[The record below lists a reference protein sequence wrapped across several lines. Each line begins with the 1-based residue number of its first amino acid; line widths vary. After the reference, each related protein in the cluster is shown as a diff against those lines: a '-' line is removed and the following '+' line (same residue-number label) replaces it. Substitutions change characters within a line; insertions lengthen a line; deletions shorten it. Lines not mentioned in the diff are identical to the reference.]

1 MLNLFLLLFIIN
13 VLISCLPIRYPI
25 VKKYIYILQTI
36 GLILFATFRGV
47 DFDRDQPLYLYS
59 FNNAK
64 SLENLEY
71 TFTIIV
77 NTIKIFSGNFVWLL
91 FIYALI
97 GVYLKLMAIRK
108 MTDFFFLSIVIY
120 ICNTYILQDLTQIR
134 AAICSAFL
142 LLSLIP
148 LYDRN
153 MKLFYLF
160 AILAVSF
167 HFSGIPILFLYFLDP
182 KKINTKVWKLL
193 LPLSYIL
200 LFIGFTPL
208 GLAKI
213 FSLELIQKKLEVYFN
228 AGKEVGS
235 EKVNV
240 FNTLVI
246 FRFIFTYILL
256 FNIEKIYEKNK
267 YAIILLKVY
276 IISQILLVQLSE
288 VTTLAMRFNELF
300 GVVEMVVIPFVLYS
314 YVKKDMTFVLLKF
327 SIYLFAFM
335 LLFFH
340 FRAETLLIFK
350 K

>member
-1 MLNLFLLLFIIN
+1 MLNLFILLFVVNII
-13 VLISCLPIRYPI
+13 VSCIPIRYPI
-25 VKKYIYILQTI
+25 VKKYLYFLQTI
-36 GLILFATFRGV
+36 SLILFATFRGI
-47 DFDRDQPLYLYS
+47 DFDRDQSLYLYS
-59 FNNAK
+59 FNSTQ

-71 TFTIIV
+71 SFSIIV
-77 NTIKIFSGNFVWLL
+77 NIVKKISGNFVWLL

-97 GVYLKLMAIRK
+97 GVSLKLIAIKK
-108 MTDFFFLSIVIY
+108 MTEFFFLSIVVY
-120 ICNTYILQDLTQIR
+120 ISNTYILQDLTQIR
-134 AAICSAFL
+134 AAVCSGFL

-148 LYDRN
+148 LYNRN
-153 MKLFYLF
+153 IKLFYLF
-160 AILAVSF
+160 AILAISF

-182 KKINTKVWKLL
+182 KEINTKIWSLL
-193 LPLSYIL
+193 LPMSYIF
-200 LFIGFTPL
+200 LFIGLTPL

-213 FSLELIQKKLEVYFN
+213 FSLELIQKKLEVYFS

-256 FNIEKIYEKNK
+256 FNIEKIYKKNK

-300 GVVEMVVIPFVLYS
+300 GVVEMIVIPFVLYS
-314 YVKKDMTFVLLKF
+314 YAKKDMTFVLLRL
-327 SIYLFAFM
+327 SIYIFACM

-350 K
+350 